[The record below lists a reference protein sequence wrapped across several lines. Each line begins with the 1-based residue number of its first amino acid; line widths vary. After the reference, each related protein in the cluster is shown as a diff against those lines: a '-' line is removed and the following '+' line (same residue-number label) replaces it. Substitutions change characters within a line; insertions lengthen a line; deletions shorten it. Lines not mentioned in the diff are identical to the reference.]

1 MSYFPT
7 TKNLVNICGL
17 LLTSVDS
24 KTKWNIEKVPFLTI
38 LREFQNDNMDWR
50 SQQVLTKYFLSKTM
64 MFQLS
69 KFVSTILLRD
79 LMVILSQSEF
89 FHENQYF
96 PKSWK
101 KWKIWWWF
109 TISLNSFLKT
119 YEVGWHG
126 YEKLRC
132 HTFQQQKI

>member
-1 MSYFPT
+1 MCYESNEIMFGT
-7 TKNLVNICGL
+7 DLESSDVILFNNKNFGQH
-17 LLTSVDS
+17 LLTFVDS
-24 KTKWNIEKVPFLTI
+24 KTKWNIEKMPFLTI
-38 LREFQNDNMDWR
+38 LREFQNENMDWR

-101 KWKIWWWF
+101 NGKYDDDSQFHWIRF
-109 TISLNSFLKT
+109 
-119 YEVGWHG
+119 
-126 YEKLRC
+126 
-132 HTFQQQKI
+132 

>member
-1 MSYFPT
+1 MCYESNEIMFGT
-7 TKNLVNICGL
+7 DLESWDVILFNNKKFGQH
-17 LLTSVDS
+17 LLTFVDS
-24 KTKWNIEKVPFLTI
+24 KTKWNIEKMPFLTI
-38 LREFQNDNMDWR
+38 LREFQNENMDWR

-101 KWKIWWWF
+101 NGKYDDDSQFHWIRF
-109 TISLNSFLKT
+109 
-119 YEVGWHG
+119 
-126 YEKLRC
+126 
-132 HTFQQQKI
+132 